1 MNGEIERAS
10 RRPIGNI
17 DAVTEYYRGLP
28 HIYWPTSP
36 ENNDA
41 ALQHFKNAI
50 ALDPTYS
57 PAYGGAAACLM
68 WRRTNKWPRDNAEDD
83 AQLLR
88 FAERV
93 KELNTDDAFALSGLG
108 FTLFVCEVDYE
119 VGIDMV
125 DRAIRSNPNYG
136 SAYRTR
142 GYLRVWDGGSYTAIA
157 DFERSM
163 RFSPRDPYS
172 YTSMLGMAFGHY
184 NAGRYAEA
192 ANWADR
198 AIRAF
203 PPWFIPGLRIAIM
216 IYVGAG
222 RLEDAQRV
230 MADCLRM
237 TPHWRRST
245 TSEWNGLRSPE
256 LRMKMREAFLKA
268 GLPE

>member
-1 MNGEIERAS
+1 
-10 RRPIGNI
+10 
-17 DAVTEYYRGLP
+17 
-28 HIYWPTSP
+28 
-36 ENNDA
+36 
-41 ALQHFKNAI
+41 
-50 ALDPTYS
+50 
-57 PAYGGAAACLM
+57 M
-68 WRRTNKWPRDNAEDD
+68 WRRVNKWPRDNAEDA

-93 KELNTDDAFALSGLG
+93 KELNTDDG
-108 FTLFVCEVDYE
+108 FTLSVLGFSLVVCEVDYE

-136 SAYRTR
+136 PAYNPR
-142 GYLRVWDGGSYTAIA
+142 GFLRVWDGGSDTAIA

-163 RFSPRDPYS
+163 RFSPRDPFS
-172 YTSMLGMAFGHY
+172 YTSMIGMAFGHY

-192 ANWADR
+192 ANWADK

-203 PPWFIPGLRIAIM
+203 PPYFIPGLQIAIM

-222 RLEDAQRV
+222 RIEDAQRV

-237 TPHWRRST
+237 MPHWRRST
-245 TSEWNGLRSPE
+245 TIPEWNGIRSPE
-256 LRMKMREAFLKA
+256 LRMKMREAQLKA